1 MLLCAIKLCG
11 RLRKPCY
18 TFNNNK
24 PEQAFKCAQE
34 AQKLNG
40 SKRAKHCARSI
51 ALLASTGFKPLG
63 AAYSAY
69 IVGELQWLMDCSDEN
84 SKKVS
89 YSSEGEYY
97 SEVMEYIMY
106 NYLIPRYNTKT
117 TTNERLALMAFMDH
131 PHKPEYY
138 KDNEETGRIPCMGG
152 IWHGARFA
160 QLLSK

>member
-1 MLLCAIKLCG
+1 MCTRGAKNLMALSVL
-11 RLRKPCY
+11 
-18 TFNNNK
+18 
-24 PEQAFKCAQE
+24 
-34 AQKLNG
+34 
-40 SKRAKHCARSI
+40 KHCARSI

-63 AAYSAY
+63 DAYSAY

-117 TTNERLALMAFMDH
+117 TLMSAW
-131 PHKPEYY
+131 
-138 KDNEETGRIPCMGG
+138 R
-152 IWHGARFA
+152 
-160 QLLSK
+160 